1 MFRITLLRAGSGLM
15 SCGIYNN
22 NKSPIH
28 ISKDVM
34 S

>member
-1 MFRITLLRAGSGLM
+1 MFRIALFGAGPSLM